1 MLKSVVSALIGV
13 PLLLSCAKGDGTYAG
28 KQADPRKGTQCSLC
42 TVDPPHLQV
51 DCAKEEEGT
60 EFLPVTIWD
69 FDQSIATNL
78 YMYNDASGLF
88 SSVNKSWEPET
99 EAEDWCIG
107 RTGNNVF
114 HYQAG
119 PFTNWGGAIGRHFKC
134 LNGSTVHGG
143 DKLGTSDL
151 GNVGCGSDPDG
162 LKACDREFASNV
174 AATPGQQDLAWS
186 VCPQRDK
193 QVLESAD
200 REAGRAGQEEYLLGM
215 ALDLSEWDGISF
227 WARRSSDSQAGIR
240 VSIGDKFTD
249 DDMSYLQYHVNPDD
263 KRACERNIECG
274 CNGNSPCYAKTVA
287 EYLGQPPT
295 GEPSMRCW
303 DLPPALHRTSS
314 MTDADM
320 LLPPECGQ
328 SMCTNDATGSPR
340 IFDALQHGDEQRR
353 DTTCQQYRFNG
364 GIEGLFCYK
373 ADGQR
378 PQENSQLCG
387 DHWAYPVYLST
398 EWQFY
403 KVPFTS
409 LLQQGWAKKFDK
421 LDVSTATM
429 IRFQWSTGWMDFWL
443 DDVRVY
449 RDKLNTAKR

>member
-13 PLLLSCAKGDGTYAG
+13 PLLLGCAKGGGTYAG

-69 FDQSIATNL
+69 FDQTIATNL

-88 SSVNKSWEPET
+88 SSTGKSWEPDT
-99 EAEDWCIG
+99 DAEDWCTG
-107 RTGNNVF
+107 RTGNKVF

-134 LNGSTVHGG
+134 LNGSSVHGE
-143 DKLGTSDL
+143 DKLGASDL
-151 GNVGCGSDPDG
+151 GSVGCGSSNDG
-162 LKACDREFASNV
+162 LNACVVPAEN
-174 AATPGQQDLAWS
+174 ATPEEWLAWG
-186 VCPQRDK
+186 VCPERDK
-193 QVLESAD
+193 QAMMTG
-200 REAGRAGQEEYLLGM
+200 EAGLAGHEEYLLGM
-215 ALDLSEWDGISF
+215 SLDLSEWDGISF

-263 KRACERNIECG
+263 KRACERNVECG
-274 CNGNSPCYAKTVA
+274 CNGNSPCYAKLVS
-287 EYLGQPPT
+287 EYLGTTPPA
-295 GEPSMRCW
+295 GETPLMRCW
-303 DLPPALHRTSS
+303 DLPPALHRSSS
-314 MTDADM
+314 MTDADP

-328 SMCTNDATGSPR
+328 GMCTTDESGTPR
-340 IFDALQHGDEQRR
+340 MFDALQHADMQRQG
-353 DTTCQQYRFNG
+353 TTCQQYRFNG
-364 GIEGLFCYK
+364 GIENLLCYK
-373 ADGQR
+373 ADGLQ

-387 DHWAYPVYLST
+387 DHWTYPVYLST